1 MGNMSSFWRV
11 GVVFLTFALH
21 ILVYL
26 TAREDFYMLL
36 GLFTGAFW
44 LYLLIIKEYEIK
56 DVLYM
61 ALALRVFWLF
71 AAPNLS
77 EDYNRFLWDGEV
89 TLSGK
94 NVYGYTPSD
103 LIVLDEFDFSLNGE
117 LYKHMNS
124 PDYYSVY
131 PPVNQLY
138 FIVSGVFSDS
148 LYGRLFTLKLLF
160 FLTEFLGLIVL
171 FKLASSKRVATEKF
185 SLWALNPLV
194 IIEGIGNLHFEVVM
208 LVYVLLAVLYFKK
221 NWWLSAIFFGIAIS
235 TKLLPLMFLPLLI
248 PYLGWGKSIKYGAVA
263 GLTFLIT
270 FLPFLSVEVLLNMWS
285 SIDLYFQSFEFN
297 ASIFYIVKY
306 IGELTVGWDVVK
318 IAGPIMAGI
327 TVLVIACLSFLPRKS
342 WKLSLPAASLV
353 VSAVYL
359 LMSTTVHPWYAL
371 IPFGISLF
379 SKHKFPFWWT
389 GLIFLSYSFY
399 IDGTIEE
406 KPLFLF
412 IEYGMLFFLIA
423 REVIRKKRLRK
434 EIMQE

>member
-148 LYGRLFTLKLLF
+148 LYGRLFTLKL
-160 FLTEFLGLIVL
+160 
-171 FKLASSKRVATEKF
+171 
-185 SLWALNPLV
+185 P
-194 IIEGIGNLHFEVVM
+194 EGH
-208 LVYVLLAVLYFKK
+208 
-221 NWWLSAIFFGIAIS
+221 
-235 TKLLPLMFLPLLI
+235 
-248 PYLGWGKSIKYGAVA
+248 
-263 GLTFLIT
+263 
-270 FLPFLSVEVLLNMWS
+270 
-285 SIDLYFQSFEFN
+285 
-297 ASIFYIVKY
+297 
-306 IGELTVGWDVVK
+306 
-318 IAGPIMAGI
+318 
-327 TVLVIACLSFLPRKS
+327 
-342 WKLSLPAASLV
+342 
-353 VSAVYL
+353 
-359 LMSTTVHPWYAL
+359 
-371 IPFGISLF
+371 
-379 SKHKFPFWWT
+379 
-389 GLIFLSYSFY
+389 
-399 IDGTIEE
+399 
-406 KPLFLF
+406 
-412 IEYGMLFFLIA
+412 
-423 REVIRKKRLRK
+423 
-434 EIMQE
+434 

>member
-56 DVLYM
+56 DVLYI

-71 AAPNLS
+71 AAPTLS

-171 FKLASSKRVATEKF
+171 CKLASSKRVATEKF

-221 NWWLSAIFFGIAIS
+221 NWWLSAVFFGIAIS

-248 PYLGWGKSIKYGAVA
+248 PYLGWGKSIKYGALA

-327 TVLVIACLSFLPRKS
+327 TVLVIACLSFLPRK
-342 WKLSLPAASLV
+342 LSLPAASLV
-353 VSAVYL
+353 VSTVYL

-412 IEYGMLFFLIA
+412 IEYGMLFLLIA

-434 EIMQE
+434 EMVQE